1 MQSSPWNTEDNT
13 SIKNSWNTEQSKML
27 SAPCKYI
34 GAYGK
39 YKYNISVQIHRCRR
53 WDCRKGCG
61 MAHKQELVNHF
72 TKLLEGRTLYTR
84 EFEFDED
91 YWKDMQIQISHS
103 KQGFLL
109 VKTVTWNEDEP
120 WWTGKAVLIMDHMLV
135 AIDKPKEG
143 IKELLERIIP
153 DRTPSETEKSRPVTY
168 SRKWA
173 PPKEEKEVSEDRV
186 VVRYLPQKFAFWVA
200 EELDIRIAG
209 KYIKVDSE
217 DNGDWIKWRDTI
229 VYYYKEIY
237 RRIKKRCGNSLAQMT
252 DERQEREVV
261 KESNL
266 VMKETVNKEAPSVS
280 EIAEAVKKEVEL
292 KEAKAGK

>member
-1 MQSSPWNTEDNT
+1 
-13 SIKNSWNTEQSKML
+13 
-27 SAPCKYI
+27 
-34 GAYGK
+34 
-39 YKYNISVQIHRCRR
+39 
-53 WDCRKGCG
+53 